1 MDEDTIPDHISPHYT
16 SVPLHVLRMCQEL
29 SEISMID
36 AFGKKPFPWQKA
48 IITHLNLMTCPTSGI
63 PPSPTFL
70 CAPTGGGK
78 SIARDSFAAG
88 QGHVS
93 WCISPLLSLGADQV
107 IKINQNS
114 ASGDGAVVAFHL
126 DHYRHRAQQQAI
138 AERIGKITG
147 DSNTTVCITSSPQAL
162 VNNKVYYALYC
173 ALIQKDSLKLL
184 TVDELQLFVQFGR
197 RFRNEFFA
205 LKEKVFA
212 PLSLSGGK
220 RTRIPILFMTATAT
234 TTILEQTTLL
244 TGLIFCRRNIFWP
257 GPSHMLQRRC
267 QIEFVMTSQPF
278 SVLTS
283 IVEKLYKAMD
293 EDAIRRQ
300 FVVFA
305 NFRNKVE
312 EFSTRLKAYLDL
324 KGHTGDVITVVGS
337 QYKEQKMHHA
347 ALFLNDTPDRS
358 RPVDNGVFD
367 AIACL
372 ATRTIGAAGWD
383 CRHIHDG
390 MSPDFPTDICSID
403 QEKGRIGRR
412 PGASTKT
419 DHYVICGSLKSYV
432 QLIARLWLPEDPDHT
447 NADSAMGLDEYR
459 THCLSELHEVLD
471 LFVLAD
477 DCLHSLLAISLSNPF
492 LPISVRS
499 IPLPPCPTDA
509 PQCSYC
515 NGSLASQFPKVVK
528 TGVQSVLFDIFLGEH
543 ATGNLT
549 LGDTLIVALRQYPS
563 SNNLMFG
570 WKANNKPEPRH
581 LKKVVL
587 LLLSAK
593 ILGFRIQFAEDDEDK
608 KHPIVLA
615 RLLPSHHRIGLAI
628 HSDEYWTKI
637 RLRAS

>member
-1 MDEDTIPDHISPHYT
+1 MDEDTIPDHINPLYT
-16 SVPLHVLRMCQEL
+16 SVPLPVLQMCQEL

-36 AFGKKPFPWQKA
+36 AFGKRPFPWQKA
-48 IITHLNLMTCPTSGI
+48 IITHLNLMTCPASGL
-63 PPSPTFL
+63 PSSPTFL

-88 QGHVS
+88 QGSVS

-107 IKINQNS
+107 IKINDNS
-114 ASGDGAVVAFHL
+114 VRGDGAVVAFHL
-126 DHYRHRAQQQAI
+126 DHYRHPTQQRAICKRVA
-138 AERIGKITG
+138 KING
-147 DSNTTVCITSSPQAL
+147 LSKTTVCITSSPQAL
-162 VNNKVYYALYC
+162 VNNQLYYALFRE
-173 ALIQKDSLKLL
+173 LITKDSLKLL

-212 PLSLSGGK
+212 PLSLCGGK
-220 RTRIPILFMTATAT
+220 QSRIPILFMTATAT

-267 QIEFVMTSQPF
+267 QIEFVLTSQPF
-278 SVLTS
+278 SVLTG
-283 IVEKLYKAMD
+283 IVDKLYLKMD

-324 KGHTGDVITVVGS
+324 KGYTGDVITVVGT

-390 MSPDFPTDICSID
+390 MSPDFPTDICSVD

-412 PGASTKT
+412 PGASTDT
-419 DHYVICGSLKSYV
+419 DHYVICGSLKSFV
-432 QLIARLWLPEDPDHT
+432 QLVARLWLPEDKDHT
-447 NADSAMGLDEYR
+447 NDDSAMALDQYR
-459 THCLSELHEVLD
+459 TQCITELLDVLD
-471 LFVLAD
+471 LFVLAN
-477 DCLHSLLAISLSNPF
+477 DCLHSLLAIRLSNPF
-492 LPISVRS
+492 LATAVRNL
-499 IPLPPCPTDA
+499 PLPTCPPEA

-515 NGSLASQFPKVVK
+515 NGSLANQFPKVLK
-528 TGVQSVLFDIFLGEH
+528 QGVQSVLFDVFLGEH
-543 ATGNLT
+543 AEGNMT
-549 LGDTLIVALRQYPS
+549 LGEGLITALRQYPA
-563 SNNLMFG
+563 SNFLVFG
-570 WKANNKPEPRH
+570 WKATNKPEPRH
-581 LKKVVL
+581 LKKLVL
-587 LLLSAK
+587 MLLAAK
-593 ILGFRIQFAEDDEDK
+593 ILGFRIHFSSEDEER

-615 RLLPSHHRIGLAI
+615 RLLPSQYRVGIAL
-628 HSDEYWTKI
+628 HSDEYWAKI
-637 RLRAS
+637 KLR